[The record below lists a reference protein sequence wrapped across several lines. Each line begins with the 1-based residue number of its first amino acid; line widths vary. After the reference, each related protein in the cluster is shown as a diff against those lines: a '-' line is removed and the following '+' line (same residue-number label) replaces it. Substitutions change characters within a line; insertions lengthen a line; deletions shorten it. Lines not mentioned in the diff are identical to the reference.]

1 MPNEW
6 QGEHTHWFTL
16 AASEMPC
23 ELTVKVD
30 YKAHALAI
38 TLDGKTHT
46 FETPDSCGGLYLAL
60 EKAEIKLYHVRI
72 TAL

>member
-6 QGEHTHWFTL
+6 QGAHTHWFTL
-16 AASEMPC
+16 AALETPNT
-23 ELTVKVD
+23 LTVKTD
-30 YKAHALAI
+30 YKAHTLAI

>member
-16 AASEMPC
+16 AASETPNT
-23 ELTVKVD
+23 LTVKTD
-30 YKAHALAI
+30 YKAHTLAI
-38 TLDGKTHT
+38 TLDGKTHA
-46 FETPDSCGGLYLAL
+46 FETIDACGGLYFAL
-60 EKAEIKLYHVRI
+60 EKAEIKLYHVKI